1 MHSKHIPYALTALA
15 VLVGS
20 NVVLVDHAQAKRKRC
35 VYSAHQFTPT
45 DKGLF
50 TEYGRAVKMS
60 WACNRARRRCNR
72 KLDRW
77 RRQGKVG
84 RARCIR
90 L

>member
-1 MHSKHIPYALTALA
+1 MHFRNLLHALAALA
-15 VLVGS
+15 VLSVL
-20 NVVLVDHAQAKRKRC
+20 NVAVVKEAQAKLKIC
-35 VYSAHQFTPT
+35 AYSAHQFTPT

-50 TEYGRAVKMS
+50 TKFGRASKMS
-60 WACNRARRRCNR
+60 RACRKARRQCNR

-84 RARCIR
+84 RARCER